1 MGQNNSAVGCNKWG
15 HNVNEKVSA
24 IVFNFSKEKKKVC
37 PFFFQGGKSKQWTCP
52 VQCLQSKQSLHGCHP
67 Q

>member
-24 IVFNFSKEKKKVC
+24 IVFNFSKKKKKC
-37 PFFFQGGKSKQWTCP
+37 M
-52 VQCLQSKQSLHGCHP
+52 SLFLP
-67 Q
+67 RWQIKAMDMSSAMPSV